1 MPEIFI
7 VEGNIGSGKSTFLT
21 RVKEI
26 LKDEVQIIY
35 EPLDEWLS
43 IKDKTGKN
51 ILDYFYSDME
61 RYCYAFQSIAFITRY
76 QKTLT
81 IDNTKKYVFIERSI
95 FSDKKIFTENCRK
108 NNIMSEIEWN
118 IYQEWFESM
127 SKLITFP
134 HRFIYLKCKPEVSY
148 QRLKGRKREEE
159 KEVPLGY
166 LRELHQ
172 RHEDWLVVSTQPTE
186 ADNGTIVINGEMDFK
201 SNDKVMIDYLKNIIK
216 PEDLVRVMV

>member
-26 LKDEVQIIY
+26 LKEDVQIIY
-35 EPLDEWLS
+35 EPLEEWLS
-43 IKDKTGKN
+43 IKDKT
-51 ILDYFYSDME
+51 YFYSDME
-61 RYCYAFQSIAFITRY
+61 RYCYAFQSMAFITRY
-76 QKTLT
+76 QKTLS

-95 FSDKKIFTENCRK
+95 FSDKKIFAENCRK
-108 NNIMSEIEWN
+108 NNIMSEIEWK
-118 IYQEWFESM
+118 IYQEWFDSM

-134 HRFIYLKCKPEVSY
+134 HRFVYLKCKPEVSY
-148 QRLKGRKREEE
+148 QRLKGRNREEE

-172 RHEDWLVVSTQPTE
+172 RHEDWLVVSTQPSGDE
-186 ADNGTIVINGEMDFK
+186 SGNIVINGELDFK
-201 SNDKVMIDYLKNIIK
+201 SEDKVMIDYLRNIIK

>member
-1 MPEIFI
+1 
-7 VEGNIGSGKSTFLT
+7 
-21 RVKEI
+21 
-26 LKDEVQIIY
+26 
-35 EPLDEWLS
+35 
-43 IKDKTGKN
+43 
-51 ILDYFYSDME
+51 
-61 RYCYAFQSIAFITRY
+61 
-76 QKTLT
+76 
-81 IDNTKKYVFIERSI
+81 
-95 FSDKKIFTENCRK
+95 
-108 NNIMSEIEWN
+108 MSEIEWN

-186 ADNGTIVINGEMDFK
+186 ADNGTIVINGELDFK
-201 SNDKVMIDYLKNIIK
+201 FNDKVMIDYLKNIIR
-216 PEDLVRVMV
+216 PEDLVSVMV